1 VRSARAILLLCVA
14 AAGLAVPG
22 CGKKGA
28 PLAPLARVPGR
39 AMDIAARRTG
49 DVVAV
54 TFTIPSANIDESKP
68 ADIGRV
74 DVYAYTAMA
83 QNDVR
88 DPRRMT
94 LVGSVPVRK
103 PPEPDAEDA
112 KKQKPGPPPP
122 REPGE
127 DQGALVTVTE
137 TLTADM
143 LVPVAP
149 DRNTLVPVQAEPVSW
164 FGTPLAL
171 PLAGPVPKPEAR
183 RFYMVY
189 GFSRGGDRGAASPRP
204 AVPLGQPPAAPL
216 QPRLEVTEGGVLV
229 HWTVPPGARLPYQE
243 RAEGGVLD
251 AAPRGMESAPQLTFV
266 VYRVSPDGPA
276 KLTEK
281 PVSALTFTDAGVE
294 FGVERCYD
302 VRTVTTQGSASF
314 ESAPSP
320 PACVTPTDTFPPPAP
335 TSLAAVAGEGAISLI
350 WKGVEAPDLAGYVV
364 LRGNAPSGELTPLF
378 ETPIRES
385 TYRDTGAKPGVRY
398 LYAVAAVDRAAPPNR
413 SAVSNRVEETAR

>member
-1 VRSARAILLLCVA
+1 MLLLCVA

-22 CGKKGA
+22 CGKKGP

-49 DVVAV
+49 DAVAI
-54 TFTIPSANIDESKP
+54 TFTIPSANIDESRP
-68 ADIGRV
+68 ADIGRA

-94 LVGSVPVRK
+94 LAGSIPVRK
-103 PPEPDAEDA
+103 PLEPGDEDA
-112 KKQKPGPPPP
+112 TKKKPGPPPP
-122 REPGE
+122 REPGL
-127 DQGALVTVTE
+127 DQGAPATVTE
-137 TLTADM
+137 TLTAEM
-143 LVPVAP
+143 LVPLAP
-149 DRNTLVPVQAEPVSW
+149 DRNAPVPVQAEPVSW
-164 FGTPLAL
+164 FGMPLAR
-171 PLAGPVPKPEAR
+171 PLAGPVPTPEAR
-183 RFYMVY
+183 RFYVVY

-204 AVPLGQPPAAPL
+204 SVPLGPPPSPPL
-216 QPRLEVTEGGVLV
+216 QPRLEATEGGVVV
-229 HWTVPPGARLPYQE
+229 HWTVPPGARLPYQA
-243 RAEGGVLD
+243 RAEGGVLE
-251 AAPRGMESAPQLTFV
+251 AATRGMESAPQLAYE

-276 KLTEK
+276 KLTAK

-294 FGVERCYD
+294 LGVERCYD

-320 PACVTPTDTFPPPAP
+320 PACLTPADTFPPPSPA
-335 TSLAAVAGEGAISLI
+335 SLAAVAGEGAISLI

-364 LRGNAPSGELTPLF
+364 LRGDAPSGELKPLF

-385 TYRDTGAKPGVRY
+385 TYRDTAVKPGVRY
-398 LYAVAAVDRAAPPNR
+398 VYAVVAVDRAAPPNR
-413 SAVSNRVEETAR
+413 SAVSNKVEETAR

>member
-1 VRSARAILLLCVA
+1 MRSARALLLLCVA

-22 CGKKGA
+22 CGKKGP

-49 DVVAV
+49 DAVAI
-54 TFTIPSANIDESKP
+54 TFTVPSANIDESKP

-94 LVGSVPVRK
+94 LAGSVPVRK
-103 PPEPDAEDA
+103 PLEPGAEDA
-112 KKQKPGPPPP
+112 TAAKPGPPPP
-122 REPGE
+122 REPGA
-127 DQGALVTVTE
+127 DQGALVTVNE
-137 TLTADM
+137 TLTAEM
-143 LVPVAP
+143 LVPLAP
-149 DRNTLVPVQAEPVSW
+149 DRIAPVPVQAEPVSW
-164 FGTPLAL
+164 FGMPLAR
-171 PLAGPVPKPEAR
+171 PLAGPVPTPEAR
-183 RFYMVY
+183 RFYVVY

-204 AVPLGQPPAAPL
+204 SVPLGRPPARAAAAAP
-216 QPRLEVTEGGVLV
+216 GGDRRRRAV

-243 RAEGGVLD
+243 RAEGGVLE
-251 AAPRGMESAPQLTFV
+251 AVPRGMESAPTLTYE

-276 KLTEK
+276 RLTAK

-294 FGVERCYD
+294 LGVERCYD
-302 VRTVTTQGSASF
+302 VRAVTTQGSASF

-320 PACVTPTDTFPPPAP
+320 PACLTPADTFPPPSP

-364 LRGNAPSGELTPLF
+364 LRGDAPSGELKPLF

-385 TYRDTGAKPGVRY
+385 TYRDTAVKPGVRY
-398 LYAVAAVDRAAPPNR
+398 VYAVVAVDRAAPPNR
-413 SAVSNRVEETAR
+413 SAASNRVEETAR